1 MSDMALRKPAG
12 VSRGAAITRHRGQA
26 EAPVKVL
33 GQTAAVAGISGALL
47 LALKAMVLVA
57 PVVLP
62 HGTGLD
68 SLGRVAPNTAEVA
81 PVANPVDIGT
91 MVNGALA
98 AAAPRVTGL
107 SEHTADH
114 QAPANGGTTVPR
126 QHNNGGSSAG
136 SSHGS
141 TNPST
146 GNSGGGSSAPSSSA
160 GVVGN
165 LVDTVGATVDGVV
178 PGVGSTLIGAT
189 KPVTDTLDSTLKPV
203 TDTLAPVTGTVAG
216 LTKDLPVVGNLTSS
230 LAGSSAPASSSS
242 SVPADASNPNLV
254 GGLLGTATKTLG
266 LGGIL
271 GGQ

>member
-12 VSRGAAITRHRGQA
+12 VSRGAAITRHRGPA

-33 GQTAAVAGISGALL
+33 SQTAAVAGISGALL

-81 PVANPVDIGT
+81 PVANPIDT
-91 MVNGALA
+91 AVNGALA
-98 AAAPRVTGL
+98 DAAPRVTGI
-107 SEHTADH
+107 SEHTGEH

-126 QHNNGGSSAG
+126 QHTGGGSTAG
-136 SSHGS
+136 GS
-141 TNPST
+141 QGTTNPSS
-146 GNSGGGSSAPSSSA
+146 GNSGGASSSSDA

-165 LVDTVGATVDGVV
+165 LVDTVGSTVDGVV

-203 TDTLAPVTGTVAG
+203 TDAAKPVLDTVDGLAGS
-216 LTKDLPVVGNLTSS
+216 LPVVGGVVHG
-230 LAGSSAPASSSS
+230 LASGSSTPTNSNS
-242 SVPADASNPNLV
+242 DATNPNLV
-254 GGLLGTATKTLG
+254 NGLLGTVSKTLNVG
-266 LGGIL
+266 SLL

>member
-12 VSRGAAITRHRGQA
+12 VSRGAAISKHRGQA
-26 EAPVKVL
+26 EGPVKVL

-68 SLGRVAPNTAEVA
+68 SLGRVAPNTAEAA

-98 AAAPRVTGL
+98 DAAPRVTGI

-114 QAPANGGTTVPR
+114 QAPASGGTTVPR
-126 QHNNGGSSAG
+126 QHNGGGSNAG
-136 SSHGS
+136 GSHGS

-146 GNSGGGSSAPSSSA
+146 GNSGASSSQP

-165 LVDTVGATVDGVV
+165 LVDTVGSTVDGVV

-203 TDTLAPVTGTVAG
+203 TDTLKPVTGTVAG
-216 LTKDLPVVGNLTSS
+216 LTKDVPVVGNLTNS
-230 LAGSSAPASSSS
+230 LAGNTSSSAGSSS
-242 SVPADASNPNLV
+242 ASNPNLV
-254 GGLLGTATKTLG
+254 GGLLGTTTKTLG
-266 LGGIL
+266 LGGVL
-271 GGQ
+271 GN

>member
-12 VSRGAAITRHRGQA
+12 VSRGAAITGHRGQA

-91 MVNGALA
+91 AVNGALA
-98 AAAPRVTGL
+98 DAAPVVSGT
-107 SEHTADH
+107 SEHTGANSV
-114 QAPANGGTTVPR
+114 PRNGGTTVPR
-126 QHNNGGSSAG
+126 QHTGGGSTAG
-136 SSHGS
+136 GSHGS
-141 TNPST
+141 TNPSS
-146 GNSGGGSSAPSSSA
+146 GNSGGASSSSGT

-165 LVDTVGATVDGVV
+165 LVDTVGSTVDGVV
-178 PGVGSTLIGAT
+178 PGVGNTLIGAT

-216 LTKDLPVVGNLTSS
+216 LTKDVPIVGNLTSS
-230 LAGSSAPASSSS
+230 LTSKGTSVAAPTS
-242 SVPADASNPNLV
+242 ASNPNLV

-266 LGGIL
+266 LGGVL
-271 GGQ
+271 GN

>member
-33 GQTAAVAGISGALL
+33 SQTAAVAGISAALV

-81 PVANPVDIGT
+81 PVANPIDIGT
-91 MVNGALA
+91 AVNGALA
-98 AAAPRVTGL
+98 DAAPIVSGT
-107 SEHTADH
+107 SEHTGSH
-114 QAPANGGTTVPR
+114 SVPVNGGTTVPR
-126 QHNNGGSSAG
+126 QHTGGSTTGSGHGATNPSNGNTGGSS
-136 SSHGS
+136 S
-141 TNPST
+141 TPD
-146 GNSGGGSSAPSSSA
+146 A

-165 LVDTVGATVDGVV
+165 LVDTVGSTVDGVV
-178 PGVGSTLIGAT
+178 PGLGSTLIGAT

-203 TDTLAPVTGTVAG
+203 TDTLAPVTDTVAG
-216 LTKDLPVVGNLTSS
+216 LTSSLPVVGNLTSG
-230 LAGSSAPASSSS
+230 LASKGTGSSSS

-271 GGQ
+271 GGS

>member
-12 VSRGAAITRHRGQA
+12 VSRGAAITKHRGQA
-26 EAPVKVL
+26 EAPMKVL

-68 SLGRVAPNTAEVA
+68 SLGRVAPNTAEAA

-91 MVNGALA
+91 MVNGALSDV
-98 AAAPRVTGL
+98 APRVTGV
-107 SEHTADH
+107 SEHTAEH

-126 QHNNGGSSAG
+126 QHHNNGGSTAG
-136 SSHGS
+136 GSHGS
-141 TNPST
+141 TKPASG
-146 GNSGGGSSAPSSSA
+146 GNSGGATTPQS

-165 LVDTVGATVDGVV
+165 LVDTVGSTVDGVV

-203 TDTLAPVTGTVAG
+203 TDTLAPVTDTVAG
-216 LTKDLPVVGNLTSS
+216 LTSGVPIVGNLTSGLS
-230 LAGSSAPASSSS
+230 SRAPAPANSASSA
-242 SVPADASNPNLV
+242 NLV
-254 GGLLGTATKTLG
+254 SGLGQTLNGVTGGLGLGGLLGG
-266 LGGIL
+266 N
-271 GGQ
+271 